1 MNTSYSNTARAM
13 HWLVAG
19 LIICQYVLAELADY
33 ARTDQALLK
42 QLGLLAN
49 HKSVGMT
56 ILLIAAIRLL
66 YRFLQPA
73 PALPKTMPNWQQ
85 RLSNGSHFLLYA
97 LLFALPISGWLMS
110 SATAYSVSWFNLFA
124 FPDLIAPN
132 ETRADQLAAIH
143 YYLGKAL
150 LILAVIHIAAAL
162 KHHFIDKDDV
172 LGRMAGLGSWI
183 SFALVAIVS
192 ISALSQI
199 GSKST
204 PTSANLNATTSSTK
218 EDDTALAPSDLA
230 IWQIDYESSFIKF
243 SGDQAGAP
251 FTGQWQ
257 SWQAQLQFHESDLS
271 KGRFDVR
278 IDTQTPFSNDKERD
292 DTIRSSEFFN
302 VSEFKEARFIANRFE
317 RNENAFLALG
327 TLKMKNL
334 SHPVTLNFTVEQV
347 NGITTLEGSA
357 SLDRLL
363 WNIGTGDWTDT
374 SWVGQ
379 TVEVSVKVVS
389 K

>member
-1 MNTSYSNTARAM
+1 M

-33 ARTDQALLK
+33 ARADEALLK

-66 YRFLQPA
+66 YRFFQPA

-124 FPDLIAPN
+124 IPDLIAPN
-132 ETRADQLAAIH
+132 ESRADQLAAIH
-143 YYLGKAL
+143 YYLGSAL

-172 LGRMAGLGSWI
+172 LSRMAGLGSWI

-192 ISALSQI
+192 ISALSQV
-199 GSKST
+199 GSKSAPAST
-204 PTSANLNATTSSTK
+204 NLIATTSSTK
-218 EDDTALAPSDLA
+218 EDDTTLAPSDLA
-230 IWQIDYESSFIKF
+230 IWQIDYERSFIKF

-257 SWQAQLQFHESDLS
+257 SWQAQLQFDKSDLS

-278 IDTQTPFSNDKERD
+278 IDTQTPFSNDDERD
-292 DTIRSSEFFN
+292 DTIRSSDFFD
-302 VSEFKEARFIANRFE
+302 VSKFKEARFIANRFE
-317 RNENAFLALG
+317 RSEDAFLALG
-327 TLKMKNL
+327 TLEIKNL
-334 SHPVTLNFTVEQV
+334 SHPVTLNFTVEQA

-379 TVEVSVKVVS
+379 TVEVNVIVMTK
-389 K
+389 

>member
-1 MNTSYSNTARAM
+1 M

-49 HKSVGMT
+49 HKSVGMS

-66 YRFLQPA
+66 YRIFQPA

-124 FPDLIAPN
+124 IPDLIAPN
-132 ETRADQLAAIH
+132 ESRADQLAAIH
-143 YYLGKAL
+143 YYLGRAL
-150 LILAVIHIAAAL
+150 LILAVVHIAAAL

-172 LGRMAGLGSWI
+172 LSRMAGLGSWI

-192 ISALSQI
+192 ISALSQV
-199 GSKST
+199 GSKSAPAST
-204 PTSANLNATTSSTK
+204 NLIATTSSTK
-218 EDDTALAPSDLA
+218 EDDTTLAPSDLA
-230 IWQIDYESSFIKF
+230 IWQIDYERSFIKF

-257 SWQAQLQFHESDLS
+257 SWQAQLQFDESDLS

-278 IDTQTPFSNDKERD
+278 IDTQTPFSNDDERD
-292 DTIRSSEFFN
+292 DTIRSSDFFD
-302 VSEFKEARFIANRFE
+302 VSKFKEARFIANRFE
-317 RNENAFLALG
+317 RSGDAFLALG
-327 TLKMKNL
+327 ILEIKNL
-334 SHPVTLNFTVEQV
+334 SHPVTLNFTVEQA

-379 TVEVSVKVVS
+379 TVEVNVIVMTK
-389 K
+389 

>member
-1 MNTSYSNTARAM
+1 M

-49 HKSVGMT
+49 HKSVGMS

-66 YRFLQPA
+66 YRFFQPA

-124 FPDLIAPN
+124 IPDLIAPN
-132 ETRADQLAAIH
+132 ESRADQLAAIH
-143 YYLGKAL
+143 YYLGRAL
-150 LILAVIHIAAAL
+150 LILAVVHIAAAL

-172 LGRMAGLGSWI
+172 LSRMAGLGSWI

-192 ISALSQI
+192 ISALSQV
-199 GSKST
+199 GSKSAPAST
-204 PTSANLNATTSSTK
+204 NLIATTSSTK
-218 EDDTALAPSDLA
+218 EDDTTLAPSDLA
-230 IWQIDYESSFIKF
+230 IWQIDYERSFIKF

-257 SWQAQLQFHESDLS
+257 SWQAQLQFDKSDLS

-278 IDTQTPFSNDKERD
+278 IDTQTPFSNDDERD
-292 DTIRSSEFFN
+292 DTIRSSDFFD
-302 VSEFKEARFIANRFE
+302 VSKFKEARFIANRFE
-317 RNENAFLALG
+317 RSEDAFLALG
-327 TLKMKNL
+327 TLEIKNL
-334 SHPVTLNFTVEQV
+334 SHPVTLNFTVEQA

-363 WNIGTGDWTDT
+363 WNIGTGDWSDT

-379 TVEVSVKVVS
+379 TVEVNVIVMTK
-389 K
+389 

>member
-1 MNTSYSNTARAM
+1 M

-33 ARTDQALLK
+33 ARADEALLK

-66 YRFLQPA
+66 YRFFQPA

-124 FPDLIAPN
+124 IPDLIAPN
-132 ETRADQLAAIH
+132 ESRADQLAAIH

-150 LILAVIHIAAAL
+150 LILAVVHIAAAL

-172 LGRMAGLGSWI
+172 LSRMAGLGSWI

-192 ISALSQI
+192 ISALSQV
-199 GSKST
+199 GSKSAPAST
-204 PTSANLNATTSSTK
+204 NLIATTSSTK
-218 EDDTALAPSDLA
+218 EDDTTLAPSDLA
-230 IWQIDYESSFIKF
+230 IWQIDYERSFIKF

-257 SWQAQLQFHESDLS
+257 SWQAQLQFDESDLS

-278 IDTQTPFSNDKERD
+278 IDTQTPFSNDDERD
-292 DTIRSSEFFN
+292 DTIRSSDFFD
-302 VSEFKEARFIANRFE
+302 VSKFKEARFIANRFE
-317 RNENAFLALG
+317 RSDDAFLALG
-327 TLKMKNL
+327 TLEIKNL
-334 SHPVTLNFTVEQV
+334 SHPVTLNFTVEQA

-379 TVEVSVKVVS
+379 TVEVNVIVMTK
-389 K
+389 

>member
-1 MNTSYSNTARAM
+1 M

-33 ARTDQALLK
+33 ARADEALLK

-66 YRFLQPA
+66 YRFFQPA

-124 FPDLIAPN
+124 IPDLIAPN
-132 ETRADQLAAIH
+132 ESRADQLAAIH

-150 LILAVIHIAAAL
+150 LILAVVHIAAAL

-172 LGRMAGLGSWI
+172 LSRMAGLGSWI

-192 ISALSQI
+192 ISALSQV
-199 GSKST
+199 GSKSAPAST
-204 PTSANLNATTSSTK
+204 NLIATTSSTK
-218 EDDTALAPSDLA
+218 EDDTTLAPSDLA
-230 IWQIDYESSFIKF
+230 IWQIDYERSFIKF

-257 SWQAQLQFHESDLS
+257 SWQAQLQFDESDLS

-278 IDTQTPFSNDKERD
+278 IDTQTPFSNDDERD
-292 DTIRSSEFFN
+292 DTIRSSDFFD
-302 VSEFKEARFIANRFE
+302 VSKFKEARFIANRFE
-317 RNENAFLALG
+317 RSGDAFLALG
-327 TLKMKNL
+327 ILEIKNL
-334 SHPVTLNFTVEQV
+334 SHPVTLNFTVEQA

-379 TVEVSVKVVS
+379 TVEVNVIVMTK
-389 K
+389 